1 MINGG
6 NGVRE
11 SRGKVINRASIF
23 VREGSGGSIIG
34 ALNLVSNSIDRNS
47 SFFNN
52 DGGLFD
58 VNNNTD
64 DGSRDGGNRWIKKGR
79 RKGGKYLLFTKQKGL
94 ILESENRFFL

>member
-11 SRGKVINRASIF
+11 STGEVINRASIF

-34 ALNLVSNSIDRNS
+34 ALNLVSNSDCNS

-64 DGSRDGGNRWIKKGR
+64 DGSRDGGNCWIKKGR
-79 RKGGKYLLFTKQKGL
+79 RKGGKYLLLQNKRG
-94 ILESENRFFL
+94 